1 MKKATVLVVDDER
14 FFISLLIDI
23 LSSKYHVISADNGYD
38 CLKLVKQESVDLIL
52 LDIIMP
58 NVNGFDVC
66 KLLKE
71 QPESRDIPVIF
82 LTVKND
88 VENEVKGFEIGAVDY
103 LSKPISSAIVHARVK
118 TQLAL
123 RKAQKELKRYS
134 GELENLVAQRTV
146 ELTREMTKTQK
157 AYENLHFLAN
167 YDQLTQLPNRN
178 LFNER
183 LSYASKQT
191 QRNGI
196 EFAFLLIDL
205 DRFKQV
211 NDIFGHHVGDL
222 LLCQVSN
229 RLTENLRGV
238 DTVARLGGDEFAVI
252 LTDKVS
258 KKSVATVATKILAQ
272 LKQPFEIENHI
283 IFITGS
289 IGITFFP
296 TDTEDPS
303 ELMKL
308 ADMAMYHAK
317 EQGKNTFDFY
327 TPVLTE
333 YVNQRQEL
341 EKHLYLAIQKNEL
354 FLNYQPIID
363 TQSQA
368 IVGAEALL
376 RWFSPKHGLV
386 PTEKIIS
393 IAEESNLIFDIGNW
407 VLSTACKQVMHWRK
421 AKESK
426 NFYISINVSPRQFN
440 KNGNNAFEVDKTL
453 NNLNFPSDLLTLEIT
468 ENLLL
473 DNSTYISERLS
484 QLKHTGVSLSI
495 DDFGTGYSSL
505 SYLRQFP
512 VDSIKIDQSFIKNL
526 KPDSEDAVLVKAIL
540 AMGHSLNLSV
550 VAEGVETREHF
561 EFLKNH
567 GCDRVQG
574 HFFCKPVSADDF
586 ETILHDNQQLQAYD
600 HGHDIKA
607 TL

>member
-14 FFISLLIDI
+14 FFINLLTDI
-23 LSSKYHVISADNGYD
+23 LASKYHVLSADNGYN
-38 CLKLVKQESVDLIL
+38 CLKLVKEESVDLIL

-58 NVNGFDVC
+58 TANGFDVC
-66 KLLKE
+66 KALKS

-88 VENEVKGFEIGAVDY
+88 VDDEVKGFEIGAVDY
-103 LSKPISSAIVHARVK
+103 LSKPISPAIVKARVK
-118 TQLAL
+118 THLAL
-123 RKAQKELKRYS
+123 RMAQQELRNYS
-134 GELENLVAQRTV
+134 NDLENLVAQRTV

-183 LSYASKQT
+183 LNYACKQT
-191 QRNGI
+191 QRNGGQ
-196 EFAFLLIDL
+196 FAYMLIDL

-222 LLCQVSN
+222 LLSQVGN
-229 RLTENLRGV
+229 RLTEMLRGV
-238 DTVARLGGDEFAVI
+238 DTVARLSGDEFAVI
-252 LTDKVS
+252 LIDHAS
-258 KKSVATVATKILAQ
+258 KNSMSIVANKILAR
-272 LKQPFEIENHI
+272 LKEPFEIENHI
-283 IFITGS
+283 IFISCS
-289 IGITFFP
+289 IGITIYP
-296 TDTEDPS
+296 NDTKEPGN
-303 ELMKL
+303 LMKL

-327 TPVLTE
+327 SPVLTE
-333 YVNQRQEL
+333 YINHRQEL
-341 EKHLYLAIQKNEL
+341 EKDLYLAIKHEEL
-354 FLNYQPIID
+354 FLHYQPIFD
-363 TQSQA
+363 TNTEA
-368 IVGAEALL
+368 VVGAEVLL

-393 IAEESNLIFDIGNW
+393 IAEESNLIIDISQW
-407 VLSTACKQVMHWRK
+407 VLVTACQQVMHWRK
-421 AKESK
+421 AKDSE

-440 KNGNNAFEVDKTL
+440 KNSNNTFEITKTL
-453 NNLNFPSDLLTLEIT
+453 KQLKFPTDILTLEIT

-473 DNSTYISERLS
+473 DNSAYISEKLS
-484 QLKHTGVSLSI
+484 KLKQSGISLSI

-526 KPDSEDAVLVKAIL
+526 KPNSEDAVLVKAIL
-540 AMGHSLNLSV
+540 AMAHSLDLSV

-561 EFLKNH
+561 EFLKSQ

-574 HFFCKPVSADDF
+574 HFFSKPVSAKDF
-586 ETILHDNQQLQAYD
+586 EVFLSIPK
-600 HGHDIKA
+600 DIS
-607 TL
+607 